1 MTIDEFRAG
10 PATILDG
17 GWPGDFTEGDERG
30 YFYLLADFDAEPVM
44 RALGALRRSKFRPAA
59 SEIIAALEPARAA
72 MPTFDEALR
81 LLFDRGGI
89 LDVRVPGT
97 LDTNPNY
104 GRLVVEKVSARLQGV
119 HPVVA
124 GFAVAMGIR
133 RLWAIDIHDPDYGW
147 ARRDELRVAWDAHVE
162 AFDGREVAALVM
174 RSERGGLR
182 QLDPLATLRAR
193 CQPTRTAL
201 PEVTA

>member
-1 MTIDEFRAG
+1 MTIDEFKAG

-17 GWPGDFTEGDERG
+17 GWPGEFGQGDERG
-30 YFYLLADFDAEPVM
+30 YFYLLSDFDAEPVM

-72 MPTFDEALR
+72 KPTFDEALR

-97 LDTNPNY
+97 LDTNPDY
-104 GRLVVEKVSARLQGV
+104 GRMLSEQAAARLEGV

-133 RLWAIDIHDPDYGW
+133 RLWGMNIHDPDYGW
-147 ARRDELRVAWDAHVE
+147 ARRDELRAAWDAHVE
-162 AFDGREVAALVM
+162 AFDGREVASLVM
-174 RSERGGLR
+174 RSEHDDLR
-182 QLDPLATLRAR
+182 RLDPLATLRAR
-193 CQPTRTAL
+193 CQPPTAL
-201 PEVTA
+201 PEATA

>member
-10 PATILDG
+10 PATVLDG

-30 YFYLLADFDAEPVM
+30 YFYLLSDFDGEAIM

-72 MPTFDEALR
+72 QPTFDEALR

-89 LDVRVPGT
+89 LDVRVRGS
-97 LDTNPNY
+97 LDTNPDY
-104 GRLVVEKVSARLQGV
+104 GRMVVEKVQARLHGV

-147 ARRDELRVAWDAHVE
+147 ARRDELRAAWDAHAE
-162 AFDGREVAALVM
+162 AFDGREIAALVM
-174 RSERGGLR
+174 RSEHGGLR

-193 CQPTRTAL
+193 VRPAIAAL
-201 PEVTA
+201 PEATA

>member
-17 GWPGDFTEGDERG
+17 GWPGEFGTGDERG
-30 YFYLLADFDAEPVM
+30 YFYLLGDFDGEAVM

-72 MPTFDEALR
+72 QPTFDEALR

-89 LDVRVPGT
+89 LDVRVRGS
-97 LDTNPNY
+97 LDTNPDY
-104 GRLVVEKVSARLQGV
+104 GRMVAEKVAARLPGV

-133 RLWAIDIHDPDYGW
+133 RLWNMDIHDPDYGW
-147 ARRDELRVAWDAHVE
+147 ARRDELRVAWEAHVE

-174 RSERGGLR
+174 RSDHDGLR
-182 QLDPLATLRAR
+182 KLDPLAALRAR
-193 CQPTRTAL
+193 CQPATVAL
-201 PEVTA
+201 PEAT